1 MEFKSSVRIA
11 NQLVHYN
18 FQRSPF
24 AFHEQSPVAT
34 PSMQSK
40 LPSLSANSSHSSCP
54 ENIYFHFIASESKS
68 PKPDELSRIIKTVF
82 PSLDFKVYSFDD
94 WFVKN
99 LILYSIRETLEDPLN
114 YARIY
119 LADIL
124 DSSVSRVIYL
134 DSDIIVVDDI
144 QKLWSVSLGPTT
156 AIRAPVYCHANFT
169 KYFTD
174 RFWSD
179 SRLSRVFDGKK
190 LCYFNT
196 GVMVMDLMKWRTED
210 YRSRIERW
218 M

>member
-1 MEFKSSVRIA
+1 M
-11 NQLVHYN
+11 
-18 FQRSPF
+18 
-24 AFHEQSPVAT
+24 
-34 PSMQSK
+34 
-40 LPSLSANSSHSSCP
+40 
-54 ENIYFHFIASESKS
+54 
-68 PKPDELSRIIKTVF
+68 F

-94 WFVKN
+94 RFVKN
-99 LILYSIRETLEDPLN
+99 LISYSIREALEDPLN

-134 DSDIIVVDDI
+134 DSDVIVVDDI

-156 AIRAPVYCHANFT
+156 AIGAPVYCHANFT

-190 LCYFNT
+190 PCYFNT
-196 GVMVMDLMKWRTED
+196 WVMVMDLMKWRTED

-218 M
+218 MEIQKEERIYDLVFGGD

>member
-11 NQLVHYN
+11 NQL
-18 FQRSPF
+18 
-24 AFHEQSPVAT
+24 
-34 PSMQSK
+34 
-40 LPSLSANSSHSSCP
+40 HSSCP
-54 ENIYFHFIASESKS
+54 ENIYFHFIASQSKS
-68 PKPDELSRIIKTVF
+68 PKPDELSWIIKTVF

-94 WFVKN
+94 RFVKN
-99 LILYSIRETLEDPLN
+99 LILYSIREALEDPLN

-134 DSDIIVVDDI
+134 DSNIIV
-144 QKLWSVSLGPTT
+144 KLWSVSLGLTT
-156 AIRAPVYCHANFT
+156 AIGAPVYCHANFT

-190 LCYFNT
+190 PCYFNT

-210 YRSRIERW
+210 YRSRTERW
-218 M
+218 MEIQKEERIYDEALNRGERGG